1 MNLFI
6 NGYNIFLIVLVS
18 FFITVILTPIVRWI
32 AMKIGAMDKPN
43 KRKVHDVPIASMGGL
58 AIFLT
63 FVICYMIFAP
73 VTTQII
79 PILIGAFIIILTGII
94 DMGISINYIIH
105 CSNNECYRF
114 SRWT

>member
-6 NGYNIFLIVLVS
+6 NGYNIFLIVIIS
-18 FFITVILTPIVRWI
+18 FFLTILLTPIIRYI

-58 AIFLT
+58 GIFLT

-79 PILIGAFIIILTGII
+79 PVLIGASIIIHTAII
-94 DMGISINYIIH
+94 DDI
-105 CSNNECYRF
+105 
-114 SRWT
+114 